1 MKVSTSSMVV
11 HELRLLR
18 LFHLFVSVSKTR
30 DDVSVSHAFVVRP
43 VVDSVAESL

>member
-18 LFHLFVSVSKTR
+18 LFHLFVSVSKTG
-30 DDVSVSHAFVVRP
+30 DVSVSHAFVVRP